1 MQKRINDTELRKKQ
15 ILEKASA
22 LFLEKGYAGVGI
34 DDIAEAC
41 GVVRGTILRYFHSKK
56 ELYDEILFGGG
67 NHAGTI
73 LGEYCEDKRIPV
85 TELIGKLL
93 MVTETQFA
101 EVIHVYRDKLRNEE
115 FRQNFDVFR
124 LPIFRNEAKMLE
136 KILIRGNEEGVWNIR
151 DPHIRAYSYIF
162 AMFGLA
168 ETPEVDTEVMKQ
180 EIREI
185 TRLMLQ
191 IDIPEENE
199 KGDAENNG
207 KWHYFDVHAND

>member
-1 MQKRINDTELRKKQ
+1 MQKRINDTEVRKRQ

-34 DDIAEAC
+34 DEIAAAC

-56 ELYDEILFGGG
+56 ELYDEILVGRG
-67 NHAGTI
+67 NPAGTI
-73 LGEYCEDKRIPV
+73 LGEYCEDKSIPV
-85 TELIGKLL
+85 TEIIRKLL
-93 MVTETQFA
+93 MVMEAQFA
-101 EVIHVYRDKLRNEE
+101 AVIDLHREKLKNEE

-136 KILIRGNEEGVWNIR
+136 KILIRGNEEGVWKIR
-151 DPHIRAYSYIF
+151 DPHMRAYSYIF

-168 ETPEVDTEVMKQ
+168 EATEVDTEMMKQ

-185 TRLMLQ
+185 TKFMLQ
-191 IDIPEENE
+191 IEIPEENQE
-199 KGDAENNG
+199 GESKCQ
-207 KWHYFDVHAND
+207 

>member
-1 MQKRINDTELRKKQ
+1 MPKRINDTELRKKQ
-15 ILEKASA
+15 ILEAASA

-34 DDIAEAC
+34 DEIAAAC

-56 ELYDEILFGGG
+56 ELYDAILFGKG
-67 NHAGTI
+67 NTAGTI
-73 LGEYCEDKRIPV
+73 LGEYCEDRGVPV
-85 TELIGKLL
+85 TELIQKLL
-93 MVTETQFA
+93 MVTEAQFT
-101 EVIHVYRDKLRNEE
+101 EVIHIYRDKLKNEE

-151 DPHIRAYSYIF
+151 DPHIRAYTYIF

-168 ETPEVDTEVMKQ
+168 ETPELDTDMMKQ

-191 IDIPEENE
+191 IEIPEGNE
-199 KGDAENNG
+199 KGEQ
-207 KWHYFDVHAND
+207 

>member
-1 MQKRINDTELRKKQ
+1 MQKRINDTEVRKKQ
-15 ILEKASA
+15 ILEKASG

-34 DDIAEAC
+34 DEIAAAC

-67 NHAGTI
+67 NLAGTVLI
-73 LGEYCEDKRIPV
+73 EYCDDKSIPV
-85 TELIGKLL
+85 TEIIRKLL
-93 MVTETQFA
+93 MVLEAQFT
-101 EVIHVYRDKLRNEE
+101 EVIDGYRDKLENEE

-151 DPHIRAYSYIF
+151 NPHIRAYSYAF
-162 AMFGLA
+162 ALFGLA
-168 ETPEVDTEVMKQ
+168 ETTETDTEIMKQ

-185 TRLMLQ
+185 TKLMLQ
-191 IDIPEENE
+191 INIPEENGRGE
-199 KGDAENNG
+199 P
-207 KWHYFDVHAND
+207 

>member
-56 ELYDEILFGGG
+56 ELYDEILFDGG

-93 MVTETQFA
+93 MVTEAQFA
-101 EVIHVYRDKLRNEE
+101 GVIHVYRDKLSNEE

-199 KGDAENNG
+199 EGDAENNG

>member
-34 DDIAEAC
+34 DEIAAAC

-56 ELYDEILFGGG
+56 ELYDAILFGRG
-67 NHAGTI
+67 NAAGTI
-73 LGEYCEDKRIPV
+73 LGEYCDDKSIPV
-85 TELIGKLL
+85 TEIIKKLL
-93 MVTETQFA
+93 MVTQAQFV
-101 EVIHVYRDKLRNEE
+101 EVINLYRDKLKNEE

-151 DPHIRAYSYIF
+151 DPHMRAYSYIF

-168 ETPEVDTEVMKQ
+168 EAPDIDTEVMKR

-185 TRLMLQ
+185 TKLMLQ
-191 IDIPEENE
+191 IEITEEGE
-199 KGDAENNG
+199 
-207 KWHYFDVHAND
+207 

>member
-1 MQKRINDTELRKKQ
+1 MQKRINDTELRKKH

-22 LFLEKGYAGVGI
+22 LFLERGYAGVGI
-34 DDIAEAC
+34 DEIAEAC

-56 ELYDEILFGGG
+56 ELYDEILFGRG
-67 NHAGTI
+67 NHAGTV
-73 LGEYCEDKRIPV
+73 LGEYCDDKSIPAA
-85 TELIGKLL
+85 ELIRKL
-93 MVTETQFA
+93 VRITEVQFT
-101 EVIHVYRDKLRNEE
+101 EVIDAYREKLKEEE

-136 KILIRGNEEGVWNIR
+136 KILIRGNEEGAWNIR
-151 DPHIRAYSYIF
+151 DPHVRAYSYFF

-168 ETPEVDTEVMKQ
+168 EAPEVDAEMMKR

-191 IDIPEENE
+191 IEITEEKE
-199 KGDAENNG
+199 EGDQR
-207 KWHYFDVHAND
+207 KCH

>member
-1 MQKRINDTELRKKQ
+1 
-15 ILEKASA
+15 
-22 LFLEKGYAGVGI
+22 
-34 DDIAEAC
+34 
-41 GVVRGTILRYFHSKK
+41 
-56 ELYDEILFGGG
+56 
-67 NHAGTI
+67 
-73 LGEYCEDKRIPV
+73 
-85 TELIGKLL
+85 
-93 MVTETQFA
+93 MVTEAQFT
-101 EVIHVYRDKLRNEE
+101 EVIHIYRDKLRNEE

-124 LPIFRNEAKMLE
+124 LPIFRNEAEMLE

-199 KGDAENNG
+199 EGDRE
-207 KWHYFDVHAND
+207 

>member
-22 LFLEKGYAGVGI
+22 LFLERGYAGVGI
-34 DDIAEAC
+34 DEIAEAC

-56 ELYDEILFGGG
+56 ELYDEILFGRG
-67 NHAGTI
+67 NYAGTV
-73 LGEYCEDKRIPV
+73 LGEYCDDKSIP
-85 TELIGKLL
+85 TAELIRKL
-93 MVTETQFA
+93 VRITEVQFT
-101 EVIHVYRDKLRNEE
+101 EVIDAYREKLKEEE

-136 KILIRGNEEGVWNIR
+136 KILIRGNEEGAWNIR
-151 DPHIRAYSYIF
+151 DPHIRAYSYFF

-168 ETPEVDTEVMKQ
+168 EAPEVDAEMMKR

-191 IDIPEENE
+191 IEITEEKE
-199 KGDAENNG
+199 EGD
-207 KWHYFDVHAND
+207 

>member
-1 MQKRINDTELRKKQ
+1 MQKRINDTEVRKKQ

-34 DDIAEAC
+34 DEIAAEC

-56 ELYDEILFGGG
+56 EIYDAILFGRG
-67 NHAGTI
+67 NPAGTI
-73 LGEYCEDKRIPV
+73 LGEYCEDKSIPV
-85 TELIGKLL
+85 TEIIQKLL
-93 MVTETQFA
+93 MITEAQFA
-101 EVIHVYRDKLRNEE
+101 AVIDLYRDQLKHEE

-136 KILIRGNEEGVWNIR
+136 KILIRGNEEGAWKIR
-151 DPHIRAYSYIF
+151 DPHMRAYSYIF

-168 ETPEVDTEVMKQ
+168 EAAEVDTEMMKQ

-185 TRLMLQ
+185 TKLMIQ
-191 IDIPEENE
+191 IEIP
-199 KGDAENNG
+199 
-207 KWHYFDVHAND
+207 

>member
-1 MQKRINDTELRKKQ
+1 MSKRINDTELRKKQ

-34 DDIAEAC
+34 DEIAAAC

-56 ELYDEILFGGG
+56 ELYDAILFGRG
-67 NHAGTI
+67 NSAGTI
-73 LGEYCEDKRIPV
+73 LGDYCEDKSIPV
-85 TELIGKLL
+85 TELIQKLL
-93 MVTETQFA
+93 MVTEAQFT
-101 EVIHVYRDKLRNEE
+101 EVIHIYRDKLKNEE

-168 ETPEVDTEVMKQ
+168 ETPELDTDMMKQ

-191 IDIPEENE
+191 IEIPEGNE
-199 KGDAENNG
+199 RGEESC
-207 KWHYFDVHAND
+207 H

>member
-1 MQKRINDTELRKKQ
+1 MQKRVNDTELRKKQ

-22 LFLEKGYAGVGI
+22 LFLERGYAGVGI
-34 DDIAEAC
+34 DEIAEAC

-56 ELYDEILFGGG
+56 ELYDEILFGRG
-67 NHAGTI
+67 NYAGTV
-73 LGEYCEDKRIPV
+73 LGEHCDDTSIPAA
-85 TELIGKLL
+85 ELIRKL
-93 MVTETQFA
+93 VRITEVQFT
-101 EVIHVYRDKLRNEE
+101 EVIDTYREKLKEEE

-136 KILIRGNEEGVWNIR
+136 KILIRGNEEGAWNIR
-151 DPHIRAYSYIF
+151 DPHIRAYSYFF

-168 ETPEVDTEVMKQ
+168 ESPEVDAEMMKR

-191 IDIPEENE
+191 IEITEEKE
-199 KGDAENNG
+199 EGDQR
-207 KWHYFDVHAND
+207 KCH

>member
-1 MQKRINDTELRKKQ
+1 MSKRINDTELRKKQ

-34 DDIAEAC
+34 DEIAAAC

-56 ELYDEILFGGG
+56 ELYDAILFGGG
-67 NHAGTI
+67 NSAGTI
-73 LGEYCEDKRIPV
+73 LGDYCEDKSIPV
-85 TELIGKLL
+85 TELIQKLL
-93 MVTETQFA
+93 MVTEAQFT
-101 EVIHVYRDKLRNEE
+101 EVIHIYRDKLKNEE

-168 ETPEVDTEVMKQ
+168 ETPELDTDMMKQ

-191 IDIPEENE
+191 IEIPEGNE
-199 KGDAENNG
+199 RGEESC
-207 KWHYFDVHAND
+207 H

>member
-1 MQKRINDTELRKKQ
+1 MSKRINDTELRKKQ

-34 DDIAEAC
+34 DEIAAAC

-56 ELYDEILFGGG
+56 ELYDAILFGRG
-67 NHAGTI
+67 NSAGTI
-73 LGEYCEDKRIPV
+73 LGDYCEDKSIPV
-85 TELIGKLL
+85 TELIQKLL
-93 MVTETQFA
+93 MVTEAQFT
-101 EVIHVYRDKLRNEE
+101 EVIHIYKDKLKNEE

-168 ETPEVDTEVMKQ
+168 ETPELDTDMMKQ

-191 IDIPEENE
+191 IEIPEGNE
-199 KGDAENNG
+199 KGEQ
-207 KWHYFDVHAND
+207 